1 MKYLLDPLVKH
12 YADFSGRANRKQFW
26 LYALWLCVVYIVIGI
41 LSAAL
46 GEKAGNAVIVLVWL
60 ALIVPNLAMIVR
72 RLHDTDRSGWWVL
85 ISLLPLIGGLILF
98 VFEVL
103 PGTPRGKPLR
113 QPTPKLKI
121 VFTRPR
127 VFSKTRGLF
136 MYFAKIDI

>member
-26 LYALWLCVVYIVIGI
+26 LYALWLVVVYIVIGI

-46 GEKAGNAVIVLVWL
+46 GEKAGNAVIALVWL

-85 ISLLPLIGGLILF
+85 ISFLPLIGGLILF

-103 PGTPRGKPLR
+103 PGTPGENRFGN
-113 QPTPKLKI
+113 QPQN
-121 VFTRPR
+121 
-127 VFSKTRGLF
+127 
-136 MYFAKIDI
+136 

>member
-26 LYALWLCVVYIVIGI
+26 LYALWLIVVYMVIGVV
-41 LSAAL
+41 AAVL
-46 GEKAGNAVIVLVWL
+46 GEKAGNAIIVLVWL

-98 VFEVL
+98 VFELL
-103 PGTPRGKPLR
+103 PGTPGENRFGS
-113 QPTPKLKI
+113 QPQN
-121 VFTRPR
+121 
-127 VFSKTRGLF
+127 
-136 MYFAKIDI
+136 

>member
-26 LYALWLCVVYIVIGI
+26 LYALWLIVVYMVIGVV
-41 LSAAL
+41 AAVL
-46 GEKAGNAVIVLVWL
+46 GEKAGNAVIALVWL

-85 ISLLPLIGGLILF
+85 ISFLPLIGGLILF

-103 PGTPRGKPLR
+103 PGTPGENRFGS
-113 QPTPKLKI
+113 QPQN
-121 VFTRPR
+121 
-127 VFSKTRGLF
+127 
-136 MYFAKIDI
+136 

>member
-26 LYALWLCVVYIVIGI
+26 LYALWLVVVYIVIGI

-46 GEKAGNAVIVLVWL
+46 GEKAGNAVIALVWL

-85 ISLLPLIGGLILF
+85 ISFLPLIGGLILF

-103 PGTPRGKPLR
+103 PGTPGENRFGSQPL
-113 QPTPKLKI
+113 
-121 VFTRPR
+121 
-127 VFSKTRGLF
+127 
-136 MYFAKIDI
+136 D

>member
-46 GEKAGNAVIVLVWL
+46 GEKAGTVLSALVGL
-60 ALIVPNLAMIVR
+60 ALLVPNLALTVR

-85 ISLLPLIGGLILF
+85 ISFLPLIGGLILF
-98 VFEVL
+98 VFELL
-103 PGTPRGKPLR
+103 PGTPGENRFGN
-113 QPTPKLKI
+113 QPQN
-121 VFTRPR
+121 
-127 VFSKTRGLF
+127 
-136 MYFAKIDI
+136 

>member
-1 MKYLLDPLVKH
+1 MRHDLVGASDTTYTIKAGLLPVEVKYLLDPLVKH

-85 ISLLPLIGGLILF
+85 ISFLPLIGGLILF

-103 PGTPRGKPLR
+103 PGTPGENRFGS
-113 QPTPKLKI
+113 QPQN
-121 VFTRPR
+121 
-127 VFSKTRGLF
+127 
-136 MYFAKIDI
+136 

>member
-26 LYALWLCVVYIVIGI
+26 LYALWLVVVYIVIGI

-46 GEKAGNAVIVLVWL
+46 GEKAGNAVIALVWL

-85 ISLLPLIGGLILF
+85 IGLLPLIGGLILF

-103 PGTPRGKPLR
+103 PGTPGENRFGS
-113 QPTPKLKI
+113 QPQN
-121 VFTRPR
+121 
-127 VFSKTRGLF
+127 
-136 MYFAKIDI
+136 

>member
-26 LYALWLCVVYIVIGI
+26 LYALWLVVVYIVIGI

-85 ISLLPLIGGLILF
+85 ISFLPLIGGLILF

-103 PGTPRGKPLR
+103 PGTPGENRFGS
-113 QPTPKLKI
+113 QPQN
-121 VFTRPR
+121 
-127 VFSKTRGLF
+127 
-136 MYFAKIDI
+136 

>member
-26 LYALWLCVVYIVIGI
+26 LYALWLGVVYIVIGI

-46 GEKAGNAVIVLVWL
+46 GEKAGNAVIALVGL
-60 ALIVPNLAMIVR
+60 ALIVPNLAITVR

-103 PGTPRGKPLR
+103 PGTPGENRFGS
-113 QPTPKLKI
+113 QPQN
-121 VFTRPR
+121 
-127 VFSKTRGLF
+127 
-136 MYFAKIDI
+136 

>member
-26 LYALWLCVVYIVIGI
+26 LYALWLVVVYIVIGI

-46 GEKAGNAVIVLVWL
+46 GEKAGNAVIALVWL

-103 PGTPRGKPLR
+103 PGTPGENRFGS
-113 QPTPKLKI
+113 QPQN
-121 VFTRPR
+121 
-127 VFSKTRGLF
+127 
-136 MYFAKIDI
+136 

>member
-46 GEKAGNAVIVLVWL
+46 GEKAGNAVIALVGL
-60 ALIVPNLAMIVR
+60 ALLVPNLAMIVR

-103 PGTPRGKPLR
+103 PGTPGENRFGNQPL
-113 QPTPKLKI
+113 
-121 VFTRPR
+121 
-127 VFSKTRGLF
+127 
-136 MYFAKIDI
+136 D

>member
-26 LYALWLCVVYIVIGI
+26 LYALWLIVVYMVIGVV
-41 LSAAL
+41 AAVL
-46 GEKAGNAVIVLVWL
+46 GEKAGNAFIVLVWL

-103 PGTPRGKPLR
+103 PGTPGENRFGS
-113 QPTPKLKI
+113 QPQN
-121 VFTRPR
+121 
-127 VFSKTRGLF
+127 
-136 MYFAKIDI
+136 

>member
-46 GEKAGNAVIVLVWL
+46 GEKAGNAVIALVGL
-60 ALIVPNLAMIVR
+60 ALLVPNLAMTVR

-85 ISLLPLIGGLILF
+85 ISFLPLIGGLILF
-98 VFEVL
+98 VFELL
-103 PGTPRGKPLR
+103 PGTPGENRFGN
-113 QPTPKLKI
+113 QPQN
-121 VFTRPR
+121 
-127 VFSKTRGLF
+127 
-136 MYFAKIDI
+136 

>member
-26 LYALWLCVVYIVIGI
+26 LYALWLCVAYIVIGI

-72 RLHDTDRSGWWVL
+72 RLHDTDRSGWWIL
-85 ISLLPLIGGLILF
+85 IGLLPLIGGLILF
-98 VFEVL
+98 VFDLL
-103 PGTPRGKPLR
+103 PGPPGENRFGS
-113 QPTPKLKI
+113 QPQN
-121 VFTRPR
+121 
-127 VFSKTRGLF
+127 
-136 MYFAKIDI
+136 

>member
-26 LYALWLCVVYIVIGI
+26 LYALWLVVVYIVIGI

-46 GEKAGNAVIVLVWL
+46 GEKAGNAVIALVWL

-85 ISLLPLIGGLILF
+85 ISFLPLIGGLILF
-98 VFEVL
+98 VFELL
-103 PGTPRGKPLR
+103 PGTPGENRFGS
-113 QPTPKLKI
+113 QPQN
-121 VFTRPR
+121 
-127 VFSKTRGLF
+127 
-136 MYFAKIDI
+136 